1 MSISNWFFTQIKK
14 QREEQK
20 IKSRTGLAVVVEE
33 IKKSLQQL
41 KASQSKFQMEKAES
55 EQALAEYNKEMAQTD
70 IRLQALGEAV
80 ESFNDICKFL
90 SCLKSQ
96 PLLGSF
102 SERPLPSLSS
112 FRLLPKLRHQLIPI
126 NSSIKNNLLLLS
138 YENSLVVQCG
148 EIGRWSLVANWVCYP
163 FTAMFLCSNL
173 T

>member
-1 MSISNWFFTQIKK
+1 
-14 QREEQK
+14 
-20 IKSRTGLAVVVEE
+20 
-33 IKKSLQQL
+33 
-41 KASQSKFQMEKAES
+41 MEKAES

-96 PLLGSF
+96 PLLDSF

-148 EIGRWSLVANWVCYP
+148 EIGR
-163 FTAMFLCSNL
+163 
-173 T
+173 